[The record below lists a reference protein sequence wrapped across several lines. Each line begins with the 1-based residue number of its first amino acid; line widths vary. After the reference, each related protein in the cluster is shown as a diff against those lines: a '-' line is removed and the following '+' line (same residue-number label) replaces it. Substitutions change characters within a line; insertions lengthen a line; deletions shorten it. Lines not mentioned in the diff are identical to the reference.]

1 VQLDAGEKVLMLLG
15 AANRDPRKWDRPDI
29 YDIERRTAGNVG
41 FGAGIHVCVGQ
52 LLARVEGEAMLTALA
67 RKVRA
72 IRIDGEVKRAF
83 NNTLRGL
90 QSLPVELVPA

>member
-1 VQLDAGEKVLMLLG
+1 MLLG

-29 YDIERRTAGNVG
+29 YDIERRTAGHVG